1 MTLYLLRTNKIELS
15 NIKYKLLSTLTVSH
29 DYFKEFLNYIIAN
42 FGNKFAK
49 LGPNALVGVFNKRC
63 TTRTKLHMT
72 NSYKQAVTQ
81 FFESP
86 NKNVIFDKDVG
97 LYCIFENNDI
107 EYDETR
113 APLYKYVVEQ
123 ELIEMDMLKT
133 QIENA
138 GGLIVRYNTDCISA
152 YFKNDTAIK
161 QIVDN
166 TYWDKEKQLPKYKFE
181 VKEHFDLFVP
191 KMANYNRSEKT
202 TFDLNRE
209 WKTIDDNDDFDALVK
224 QIIDSKQSLMINGR
238 AGCGKSTLINKI
250 KEKLADNSYI
260 TLAPTNKAS
269 IIVHGQTIHRFLAGA
284 FNNKKSLCKK
294 LEGVEY
300 IFVDEI
306 SMVKE
311 LFYKVFLSIKRL
323 HPNIKFIL
331 VGDFNQLLPVND
343 RHEYDYANSPAIFE
357 LCDCNK
363 LELTKCR
370 RADDIMFNLC
380 NPETVHEIDIK
391 QFGNKFTERHL
402 SFTNKKRIE
411 INDKCM
417 KQFKNQA
424 MEKAKRLKKKSPAIV
439 SLKKLDYDK
448 NSQDVEL
455 LAGMPIIARVNNKLY
470 NISNNETLKIVSVDS
485 TRIRVRS
492 DMTDEIKEIGLNEFQ
507 ALFYLAFCITV
518 HKSQGCTFNYPYTI
532 NEWNL
537 FDWRLKYVAL
547 SRATKKEYI
556 NIV

>member
-1 MTLYLLRTNKIELS
+1 
-15 NIKYKLLSTLTVSH
+15 
-29 DYFKEFLNYIIAN
+29 
-42 FGNKFAK
+42 
-49 LGPNALVGVFNKRC
+49 
-63 TTRTKLHMT
+63 
-72 NSYKQAVTQ
+72 
-81 FFESP
+81 
-86 NKNVIFDKDVG
+86 
-97 LYCIFENNDI
+97 
-107 EYDETR
+107 
-113 APLYKYVVEQ
+113 
-123 ELIEMDMLKT
+123 MDMWKT

-138 GGLIVRYNTDCISA
+138 GGKIVRYNTDCISA

-202 TFDLNRE
+202 IFDLNRE
-209 WKTIDDNDDFDALVK
+209 WKTIEDNDDFDALVK

-363 LELTKCR
+363 L
-370 RADDIMFNLC
+370 
-380 NPETVHEIDIK
+380 
-391 QFGNKFTERHL
+391 
-402 SFTNKKRIE
+402 
-411 INDKCM
+411 
-417 KQFKNQA
+417 
-424 MEKAKRLKKKSPAIV
+424 
-439 SLKKLDYDK
+439 
-448 NSQDVEL
+448 
-455 LAGMPIIARVNNKLY
+455 
-470 NISNNETLKIVSVDS
+470 
-485 TRIRVRS
+485 
-492 DMTDEIKEIGLNEFQ
+492 
-507 ALFYLAFCITV
+507 
-518 HKSQGCTFNYPYTI
+518 
-532 NEWNL
+532 
-537 FDWRLKYVAL
+537 
-547 SRATKKEYI
+547 
-556 NIV
+556 